1 MSIILNGEPL
11 PGIDLK
17 VKAVMKIAD
26 EDASG
31 ATSSTTRVE
40 TGIKAIQL
48 NCTVIIKER
57 DARDLKTLTDYARA
71 TDENGKRMIYTIVND
86 TAKAMSMKQ
95 ATFTDNFI
103 VNPLGGTLRGWKV
116 AFSLME
122 VQSVPEKVERQKTK
136 RQAQSGQGSSG
147 SSSQASSTTPPP
159 GDAEQIEQKRDFT
172 DFEKFL
178 DSVNTFLG
186 DLKK

>member
-1 MSIILNGEPL
+1 MKIILNGEPL

-31 ATSSTTRVE
+31 STSATTRVE

-48 NCTVIIKER
+48 NCNLVIKA
-57 DARDLKTLTDYARA
+57 DNAKDLKTLTDYARA
-71 TDENGKRMIYTIVND
+71 TDENGKRTVYTVVNE

-116 AFSLME
+116 AFSLIE
-122 VQSVPEKVERQKTK
+122 VQSVPEKVERQKNK
-136 RQAQSGQGSSG
+136 ANSQSGSASANNSASANQ
-147 SSSQASSTTPPP
+147 SQPA
-159 GDAEQIEQKRDFT
+159 GDAEQVEQKREFS